1 MWHPAPG
8 TVAGALPRSSGF
20 GNSIPDTVLTAR
32 VIFDSTVLHCCLAFD
47 PRDPAFSQQ
56 RLLVLDQLPV
66 GSATVMLAGFPTAH
80 LAPGDDDRDSTTCIT
95 DPPNVGFACRGI
107 GATASYRS
115 VPKGVTVALSSPSR
129 RHDAEHQ
136 IVAALYK
143 ELIPHLRLVGAY
155 FGTLDRDS
163 VLAS

>member
-1 MWHPAPG
+1 
-8 TVAGALPRSSGF
+8 V
-20 GNSIPDTVLTAR
+20 V
-32 VIFDSTVLHCCLAFD
+32 
-47 PRDPAFSQQ
+47 
-56 RLLVLDQLPV
+56 
-66 GSATVMLAGFPTAH
+66 LAGFPTAH

-115 VPKGVTVALSSPSR
+115 VPKGVTVAPGPGVTDAGEVDVFPVATPSPTVGR
-129 RHDAEHQ
+129 TP
-136 IVAALYK
+136 K